1 LSDDF
6 KINDPFL
13 NIASSWMNVNA
24 GFFEVSRFEM
34 WFFRSPKIVF
44 GEDALSY
51 LEQIQGKRAFIV
63 TDRIMES
70 LGFVKII
77 ESHLTVAE
85 IQTACFEQVEPE
97 PSLETV
103 HACTEEMRLNEPDW
117 VIGLGGG
124 SCLDA
129 SKVAWF
135 LYERPDVDPRAINP
149 IEDFGLR
156 ARARL
161 ITIPTTAGSGSEV
174 SQAAMIRDQADRRKL
189 YMASYE
195 IIPDL
200 TIVDPLL
207 SAHMPPQL
215 TADSG
220 IDVLTHAREGYNNLW
235 SNDFVDGLCM
245 QAIRI
250 VFNYL
255 PKAVEFG
262 AEDMEARQKM
272 ANAATIAGL
281 AIANSNIA
289 LAHTLGHS
297 VGGVFEGIPHGRVTA
312 ILLPGVI
319 EYYANGGVSR
329 YRDIAAMLNL
339 SADNESLSVRNLSWA
354 IRQLM
359 QSIGL
364 PTSLDAAGIPG
375 HEFEAQMDAMI
386 ERAEVDLGILV
397 SRRVPDD
404 RDLKKLFDC
413 GYQGSLVDF

>member
-1 LSDDF
+1 
-6 KINDPFL
+6 
-13 NIASSWMNVNA
+13 
-24 GFFEVSRFEM
+24 M

-51 LEQIQGKRAFIV
+51 LEQVHGKRAFIV
-63 TDRIMES
+63 TDAMMKS
-70 LGFVKII
+70 LGFVKRV
-77 ESHLTVAE
+77 EDHLNLAE
-85 IQTACFEQVEPE
+85 IQTSEFNQVEAE

-103 HACTEEMRLNEPDW
+103 RACVDRMRIFEPDW

-149 IEDFGLR
+149 VEDFGLR
-156 ARARL
+156 SRAHL
-161 ITIPTTAGSGSEV
+161 IAIPTTAGSGSEV
-174 SQAAMIRDQADRRKL
+174 SQAAMIRDHQDRRKL

-207 SAHMPPQL
+207 SAHMPAQL

-220 IDVLTHAREGYNNLW
+220 IDVLTHAMEGYNNLW
-235 SNDFVDGLCM
+235 SNDFVDGLCL
-245 QAIRI
+245 QAIRT
-250 VFNYL
+250 VFNSL
-255 PKAVEFG
+255 PRAVECG
-262 AEDMEARQKM
+262 ARDMEARQKM

-297 VGGVFEGIPHGRVTA
+297 VGGVFEGIPHGRITA
-312 ILLPGVI
+312 IFLPMVI
-319 EYYANGGVSR
+319 EYNANGGVSR
-329 YRDIAAMLNL
+329 YRDIAAMLCLPAADEIQAAKNL
-339 SADNESLSVRNLSWA
+339 AQAVRG
-354 IRQLM
+354 LM
-359 QSIGL
+359 KTINL
-364 PTSLDAAGIPG
+364 PTSLEQTGILNQ
-375 HEFEAQMDAMI
+375 EFETHLDAMI

-397 SRRVPDD
+397 ARRVPDILD
-404 RDLKKLFDC
+404 FKRLFRY
-413 GYQGSLVDF
+413 GYRGIPVDF